1 MKKLLK
7 IFTVSFLIVFILL
20 VCLLFTVTNT
30 YITSNY
36 LLTAVNKTLETDI
49 KAKTIKLSLLHSF
62 IEVDSFSF
70 YKKDS
75 EFSIDHGEKIYIKFE
90 LLDLF
95 SGKINISQI
104 EIDNLNITINCTEN
118 SKSILNSANL
128 ARFLRENINSTSL
141 FSYDINSIKIR
152 DLNLTIKKKNEM
164 DFSLKKADI
173 YIPFIR
179 ENSNIEVLLTNGDFL
194 LSAPEKLTLHANK
207 TILKIKTHLMENLI
221 PEDIA
226 ITLTAKDIQG
236 YVNKKHI
243 TTPKL
248 NVTALIKHN
257 GNKFDIKKLNIS
269 EFAENNSKISDITL
283 SGYFDIEPFSFNLKI
298 NVNPISSTILN
309 SFSNY
314 FLNKTYKNSVLQY
327 SGILELK
334 EKHFLAEGNVFI
346 KNLDYSSFNKKNK
359 KPLNLQLIYKFDFD
373 RQTKELNINKFG
385 VDIKSAEKEIIKIN
399 LKNNLSL
406 TIDKN
411 RLRVLSKD
419 SRLSLKINDLNIEW
433 LKNYIPS
440 SLIVHVKKI
449 TGNISTELDI
459 VCSRQNIL
467 KANIKTYI
475 KNLSI
480 KTGKNITIN
489 NINIIDKSAFT
500 INNLLRISLDKNK
513 FYISQADKLL
523 LSGSI
528 TGNYNNR
535 KDEGGISIN
544 ISKLYQDTIELLPIT
559 TTIKNKIAEYLKP
572 FRNYHL
578 KIESKIKLHL
588 KKEPIVLDSLT
599 IELQNKSH
607 KAASIELKTPLR
619 ITSLSRQFYL
629 ITDPF
634 NFNLNFYNFD
644 LSLFNTIL
652 NKYQVSVDDGTLSG
666 NFNFATNDIP
676 QEVHTRSVLKI
687 NNRSATSFSKKN
699 VDNKDANS
707 DLDEYKYIKI
717 DGNYNAKK
725 LSLTYKYQKFK
736 NIEFEQS
743 ADIIFHRLGI
753 INLNSVNTLLKINN
767 NKALSF
773 ILSGAISFINKSYH
787 LNLKK
792 IYLSVEQ
799 LNNLPID
806 IAKKTLGIKSLNMT
820 GNMDISKEQN
830 NKALIIKNK
839 LKGKDLSF
847 YLRPET
853 PEEKPFDCTL
863 SSEIKLNKRHIMFNS
878 LNFNLTSA
886 QNNLGYLNGTGLVY
900 TPLTHGTSELK
911 LKFSDIKL
919 KNIISAVNNM
929 AETNIINTNGID
941 FNIDLAANNVSY
953 GNELKLNLNTNIS
966 KIKDKFSIRPIMADI
981 NGTNIFATFNS
992 TTGKHSQD
1000 SFNATC
1006 SFSDMDIVPFLKTYR
1021 PLMYDNATGIITDFS
1036 LNLSGEKLSEESLR
1050 KLLNGNVKTSLS
1062 HLSFNDNLAD
1072 YDILRLLFLPF
1083 EILTQV
1089 EHLLTISVIP
1099 GFFHNVINY
1108 SKKIFSNAENLRFR
1122 TAILDMNIDDGI
1134 VNLKKCYF
1142 KGDDDSF
1149 DSLKFDGTISLN
1161 KELDLNAF
1169 IKLDNYVTLPLHIA
1183 GKISSPYPD
1192 VIGLTSFIKQTILS
1206 LFRHD
1211 TLYVEDLPEKF

>member
-7 IFTVSFLIVFILL
+7 IFTVSFLIAFILL

-36 LLTAVNKTLETDI
+36 LLTAVNKTLNTNI
-49 KAKTIKLSLLHSF
+49 KAKTIKLSLLHTF

-75 EFSIDHGEKIYIKFE
+75 EFSIDHGEKIYIKFD
-90 LLDLF
+90 LLDLL

-104 EIDNLNITINCTEN
+104 EIDNLNVTINCTEN
-118 SKSILNSANL
+118 SNTIFNSANL
-128 ARFLRENINSTSL
+128 AMFLRENINSISL

-152 DLNLTIKKKNEM
+152 DLNLTIKKKNKM

-179 ENSNIEVLLTNGDFL
+179 ENSDIEVLLTNGDFL
-194 LSAPEKLTLHANK
+194 LSTPEKLTLHANK
-207 TILKIKTHLMENLI
+207 TILKIKAHLMENLI

-248 NVTALIKHN
+248 NVTALFNHN
-257 GNKFDIKKLNIS
+257 GNKFDIKKINIS

-283 SGYFDIEPFSFNLKI
+283 SGYIDIEPFSFNLKI

-309 SFSNY
+309 TFSNY

-346 KNLDYSSFNKKNK
+346 KNLDYSSFNKINNK
-359 KPLNLQLIYKFDFD
+359 PIDLQLINKFDFD
-373 RQTKELNINKFG
+373 RQTKKLNINKFG
-385 VDIKSAEKEIIKIN
+385 VVIESAEKEIIKID
-399 LKNNLSL
+399 LKNNLSI
-406 TIDKN
+406 TTDKN
-411 RLRVLSKD
+411 RLKVLSKG

-433 LKNYIPS
+433 LKDYIPS
-440 SLIVHVKKI
+440 SFIGHVKKM

-459 VCSRQNIL
+459 VCNRQNIL

-475 KNLSI
+475 KNLSL

-535 KDEGGISIN
+535 KDEGGISIK

-578 KIESKIKLHL
+578 KIGSKIKLHL
-588 KKEPIVLDSLT
+588 KKEPIVLDSLS

-619 ITSLSRQFYL
+619 VTGLSRQFYL

-644 LSLFNTIL
+644 LSLFNALL
-652 NKYQVSVDDGTLSG
+652 NKYQIAVDDGTLSG
-666 NFNFATNDIP
+666 NFNFSTNDIP
-676 QEVHTRSVLKI
+676 QEVRNERSP
-687 NNRSATSFSKKN
+687 TSFSKKN

-707 DLDEYKYIKI
+707 DLDKYKYIKI

-773 ILSGAISFINKSYH
+773 ILSGVISLINKSYQ
-787 LNLKK
+787 LDLKK

-799 LNNLPID
+799 LNKLPID
-806 IAKKTLGIKSLNMT
+806 IAKKTLGIKSLDMT
-820 GNMDISKEQN
+820 GNMNISKEQN

-839 LKGKDLSF
+839 LTGENLSF
-847 YLRPET
+847 YLRPEA

-863 SSEIKLNKRHIMFNS
+863 TSEIKLNKRHIKFNS

-886 QNNLGYLNGTGLVY
+886 QNNLGYLNGTGLLY

-919 KNIISAVNNM
+919 KNIISAVNNRK
-929 AETNIINTNGID
+929 ETNIINPNGID
-941 FNIDLAANNVSY
+941 FNIDLTANNVSY
-953 GNELKLNLNTNIS
+953 GKKIKLNLNTNIS

-992 TTGKHSQD
+992 TTGKHTQN

-1006 SFSDMDIVPFLKTYR
+1006 SFTDMDIVPFLKTYR

-1050 KLLNGNVKTSLS
+1050 KLLNGNVKASLS

-1089 EHLLTISVIP
+1089 EHLLSISVIP
-1099 GFFHNVINY
+1099 DFFHNVIDY
-1108 SKKIFSNAENLRFR
+1108 SKKIFSNAEKLRFR

-1183 GKISSPYPD
+1183 GKISSPSPD
-1192 VIGLTSFIKQTILS
+1192 VIGLTSFIPKGIYFYPFYR
-1206 LFRHD
+1206 LF
-1211 TLYVEDLPEKF
+1211 PIQF